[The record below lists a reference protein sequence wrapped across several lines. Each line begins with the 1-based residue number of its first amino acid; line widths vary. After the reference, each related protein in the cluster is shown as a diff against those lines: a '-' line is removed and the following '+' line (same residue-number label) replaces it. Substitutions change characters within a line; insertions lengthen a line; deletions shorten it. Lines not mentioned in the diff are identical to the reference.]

1 MPQPTY
7 NQPVKQSI
15 RRRVLEH
22 AISCLTSGRSS
33 TPVVRA
39 DEFQKTIE
47 YAETLLG
54 QLPFAL
60 PWLHDIPNDASQFLE
75 FYQSQISSRRPGD
88 LRVLYLSGPE
98 PLNDLEVFLSLGII
112 PQNIW
117 AVEIKEGLYDD
128 AIEQLRQHNSFI
140 RIHHG
145 KLEHFFEQVNERFD
159 LIYIDACGPLPSGK
173 PNTLKLPLAML
184 QHERLAPLGMLI
196 TNFAEPSSDRH
207 DLYTDLMTEYFAPR
221 YKDCPVVLQEN
232 GVDPAI
238 AHFEPEYL
246 KSYVRGHFAD
256 VYSDFVTRFVVDLA
270 SNIVPQRRIFA
281 NTDLRR
287 KYFANDEKLKNVR
300 NCATAPWPDFKPGST
315 LEKQFPDYAKIG
327 DIYLN
332 PAEYPLLTFL
342 RRVADSGILT
352 SLLAPLLVEKI
363 DNAQPNDAL
372 LSVGLLEHIIEGH
385 WEAASTEMLE
395 AISGSWFD
403 SEGGLFCDVPLPNLL
418 VNSLFGIYSHPYLV
432 NPRRSLRYSY
442 IAKSTRMY
450 TDCLAFDQCRYYF
463 DYWPTIDL
471 IPRRFQSLPFQLVIR
486 ACLDRMGRHDWLS
499 SSHPFRGAALA
510 GFGVI
515 PIAQS
520 YDFSPREAI
529 DIVREG

>member
-7 NQPVKQSI
+7 NQPVKQAI

-33 TPVVRA
+33 TPVVRI

-54 QLPFAL
+54 QLPFDL
-60 PWLHDIPNDASQFLE
+60 PWLHDIPNDTAQFLE
-75 FYQSQISSRRPGD
+75 FHQSQVGSRRPGD

-98 PLNDLEVFLSLGII
+98 PLNDLEVLLSLGII

-117 AVEIKEGLYDD
+117 AVETETNLYAD
-128 AIEQLRQHNSFI
+128 AIEQLRQHDSYI

-145 KLEHFFEQVNERFD
+145 KLERFFEQVNERFD
-159 LIYIDACGPLPSGK
+159 LIYIDACGPLPSGR
-173 PNTLKLPLAML
+173 PNTLKLPIAML

-196 TNFAEPSSDRH
+196 TNFAEPSSDHH

-221 YKDCPVVLQEN
+221 YKDCPVVLLEN

-238 AHFEPEYL
+238 AHSDPEYL
-246 KSYVRGHFAD
+246 KPYVRRHFAD

-270 SNIVPQRRIFA
+270 SNIIPQRRIFA

-287 KYFANDEKLKNVR
+287 KYFAKDQNLKNALSR
-300 NCATAPWPDFKPGST
+300 ATAPWPIDIKSEST
-315 LEKQFPDYAKIG
+315 LEKQFPDYATIG

-332 PAEYPLLTFL
+332 PDGYPLPTFL
-342 RRVADSGILT
+342 RRVAGSKRLTIL
-352 SLLAPLLVEKI
+352 LEPLLGGKI
-363 DNAQPNDAL
+363 DGAQPNDAL
-372 LSVGLLEHIIEGH
+372 LSVGLLEHIIEDH
-385 WEAASTEMLE
+385 WEAASAEMLA

-403 SEGGLFCDVPLPNLL
+403 SGGGFFCDVPLPNLL

-442 IAKSTRMY
+442 TAKSTRMY

-471 IPRRFQSLPFQLVIR
+471 IPKRFQSRPFQLVTR
-486 ACLDRMGRHDWLS
+486 ACLDRMGRHDWS
-499 SSHPFRGAALA
+499 SSSRPFHGAALA
-510 GFGVI
+510 GFGEI
-515 PIAQS
+515 PVAQP
-520 YDFSPREAI
+520 YDFSPREAM
-529 DIVREG
+529 